1 MQGPYRPAPQ
11 VPPPDPELARLATEG
26 KRRRMEAA
34 SGQEIA
40 ERTAGDH
47 HLRTAIGAYRG
58 STIKRVVLVVLI
70 GGTALGAL
78 GVALTSLG
86 AHESGV
92 LLFPGFAVAFICVF
106 LAAFIPPIAS
116 RGAVAAEQDWA
127 MALPFQL
134 TGYFDVLSADPRPA
148 RRVVYEIVWQEGSRP
163 PDTNLLH
170 GIIGAVDPEAR
181 VDRVDARGATITS
194 GAVSGATGITTN
206 QRPVYR
212 NHRFCKSIHG
222 VVEQVLLPLHRTYP
236 IAHVT
241 LAG

>member
-11 VPPPDPELARLATEG
+11 VPPPDPELARLAMEG
-26 KRRRMEAA
+26 NRRRMEVA

-40 ERTAGDH
+40 ERTAGGL

-58 STIKRVVLVVLI
+58 SMIKRVVLGTLI
-70 GGTALGAL
+70 GGVALGAL
-78 GVALTSLG
+78 GVALTMLG
-86 AHESGV
+86 APEVGV
-92 LLFPGFAVAFICVF
+92 LLLPGFVVAFICIF
-106 LAAFIPPIAS
+106 LAAFIPPVAS

-134 TGYFDVLSADPRPA
+134 FGYFDLLSVDPRPA
-148 RRVVYEIVWQEGSRP
+148 RRVVYAIVWQEGSLP

-181 VDRVDARGATITS
+181 VDRVDARGATITG
-194 GAVSGATGITTN
+194 GAVSGGTGISVN

-212 NHRFCKSIHG
+212 NHRFCESIHG

-236 IAHVT
+236 IALVT
-241 LAG
+241 LSS